1 MKHEGEKSMNEWISA
16 QPRRL
21 LRLPAVCKK
30 VGLSPT
36 SVWRGVR
43 EERFPAPVSIGLQAV
58 AWHESE
64 IDDWIASRPPAASRG
79 RVAALVKAAAR

>member
-1 MKHEGEKSMNEWISA
+1 MNMIETTG
-16 QPRRL
+16 QGPRQL

-36 SVWRGVR
+36 SVWRAVR
-43 EERFPAPVSIGLQAV
+43 DGRFPAPVSIGLQAV

-64 IDDWIASRPPAASRG
+64 VDSWIASRPPAGLRG
-79 RVAALVKAAAR
+79 RPVLLAKESV

>member
-1 MKHEGEKSMNEWISA
+1 MNERTGASTR
-16 QPRRL
+16 QL

-36 SVWRGVR
+36 SVWRAVR

-58 AWHESE
+58 AWHESD
-64 IDDWIASRPPAASRG
+64 IDAWITSRPPAASRV
-79 RVAALVKAAAR
+79 RVAALVKEAAR